1 MTTQY
6 SDVLI
11 VGGGA
16 AGLSL
21 ALRLSQDDVSITL
34 LSKCELTEGS
44 SLYAQ
49 GGIAAVLDS
58 DDNFDSH
65 IDDTHNA
72 GADLC
77 KDAAVKKVV
86 EGAPDAINWL
96 IEKGVKFTLVDGAEY
111 DGVDNEYHLTR
122 EGGHSHRRVIHVK
135 DATGREVETTLE
147 QHVRALPNVTILED
161 HIALTPIPLRVMASP
176 WHGEQAVVLRTWSS
190 FNFTRPVSI
199 THTLKDHLFPKLF
212 EVKAAYYGCR
222 MAIDLW
228 TIITN

>member
-1 MTTQY
+1 MTTHY

-49 GGIAAVLDS
+49 GGIAAVLDG

-65 IDDTHNA
+65 INDTHIA

-77 KDAAVKKVV
+77 KDAAVKKVI

-96 IEKGVKFTLVDGAEY
+96 IDKGVKFTLVDGTEY
-111 DGVDNEYHLTR
+111 DGVD
-122 EGGHSHRRVIHVK
+122 S
-135 DATGREVETTLE
+135 
-147 QHVRALPNVTILED
+147 
-161 HIALTPIPLRVMASP
+161 
-176 WHGEQAVVLRTWSS
+176 
-190 FNFTRPVSI
+190 
-199 THTLKDHLFPKLF
+199 
-212 EVKAAYYGCR
+212 AY
-222 MAIDLW
+222 
-228 TIITN
+228 